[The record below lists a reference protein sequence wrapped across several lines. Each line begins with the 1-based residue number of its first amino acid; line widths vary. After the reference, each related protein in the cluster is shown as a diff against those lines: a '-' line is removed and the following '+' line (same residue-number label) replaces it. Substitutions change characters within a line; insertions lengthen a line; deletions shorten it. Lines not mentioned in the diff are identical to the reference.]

1 MMKDLLS
8 KIQQMV
14 EEGRILDA
22 ERMKLILAANEAEW
36 NAVWE
41 EGEFDPRKFFA
52 RMMHSTSETMLDD
65 LIRIEWQRGFDEFE
79 EKVKELSEEG
89 KKDYLRRVEELRP
102 IKPPDEVK
110 DMSLTGKFLWLRKVH
125 GLELLGTILALKDMP
140 DFAESEE
147 LKRTQVEEMKLHL
160 RERLVWFRG
169 ESVFHTSVPVR
180 PGDMVNL
187 HTGTSRLHIVPSDDD
202 ELHVIAKL
210 HALAESPDQAQ
221 RKAESIEIWTFLEG
235 NRVWVR
241 NSIIDLWHEW
251 VDLQLA
257 LPKGVGVRGTATV
270 VHSEGIEGELSLGGR
285 EVIVRQHRGKVSV
298 GPPEES
304 THVHL
309 EDVEG
314 DVKVESLFGEVKLER
329 VRGEVELRTVG
340 GDIEVQGLSGGCWA
354 QSLEGELY
362 LRDVCTSKLKATT
375 RKGKIVA
382 ELTAMPAGNYEI
394 ISGEGDIELTLDR
407 YSDCGLSVETKEGE
421 IRWELPVRVGP
432 CGDSRRLYA
441 NVRLGSGVM
450 AVVTKTGRITV
461 RGKES

>member
-8 KIQQMV
+8 KIQEMV

-102 IKPPDEVK
+102 IKLPDEVK

-160 RERLVWFRG
+160 RERLLWFRG

-187 HTGTSRLHIVPSDDD
+187 H
-202 ELHVIAKL
+202 
-210 HALAESPDQAQ
+210 
-221 RKAESIEIWTFLEG
+221 
-235 NRVWVR
+235 
-241 NSIIDLWHEW
+241 
-251 VDLQLA
+251 
-257 LPKGVGVRGTATV
+257 
-270 VHSEGIEGELSLGGR
+270 
-285 EVIVRQHRGKVSV
+285 
-298 GPPEES
+298 
-304 THVHL
+304 
-309 EDVEG
+309 
-314 DVKVESLFGEVKLER
+314 
-329 VRGEVELRTVG
+329 
-340 GDIEVQGLSGGCWA
+340 
-354 QSLEGELY
+354 
-362 LRDVCTSKLKATT
+362 
-375 RKGKIVA
+375 
-382 ELTAMPAGNYEI
+382 
-394 ISGEGDIELTLDR
+394 
-407 YSDCGLSVETKEGE
+407 
-421 IRWELPVRVGP
+421 
-432 CGDSRRLYA
+432 
-441 NVRLGSGVM
+441 
-450 AVVTKTGRITV
+450 
-461 RGKES
+461 